1 MGTPINLSAAQVVLG
16 QFAVTAEQFTSKD
29 YALILRGIL
38 DTCLPQMKYLK
49 GFEALTWWTVGGGT
63 RRRFTLDL
71 GVWHQFPE
79 GLEEK
84 TLCVPVW
91 YSTGNEH
98 ENWVFLTREGAFFC
112 WDFTKSTRKEM
123 GPATSLVSSSSFSW
137 LTEAELLEKLDGVRS
152 RPFLQSLAR
161 DLVEL
166 FNKTIEERTAR
177 IDSMRGAAARA
188 QEICRHL

>member
-16 QFAVTAEQFTSKD
+16 QFAVTTDQFTSKD

-38 DTCLPQMKYLK
+38 ETCLPQFRYIK
-49 GFEALTWWTVGGGT
+49 GFESLTWWTTGGGL
-63 RRRFTLDL
+63 RHRFTLDL
-71 GVWHQFPE
+71 GVRHLFPQ
-79 GLEEK
+79 GFEEK
-84 TLCVPVW
+84 TLCVPVL
-91 YSTGNEH
+91 YEHSGEH
-98 ENWVFLTREGAFFC
+98 ENWVFLTREGRFFC
-112 WDFTKSTRKEM
+112 WDFTKSTRREM
-123 GPATSLVSSSSFSW
+123 GPATSLISRSSFSL
-137 LTEAELLEKLDGVRS
+137 LTEQELLESLKDGMC

-166 FNKTIEERTAR
+166 FNKTIKERSER